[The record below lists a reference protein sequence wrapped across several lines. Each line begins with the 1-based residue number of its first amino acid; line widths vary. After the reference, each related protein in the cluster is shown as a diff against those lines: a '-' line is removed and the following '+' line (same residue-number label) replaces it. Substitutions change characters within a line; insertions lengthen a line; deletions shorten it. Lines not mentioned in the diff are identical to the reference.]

1 MRNPAQRF
9 LPLRRDGF
17 ALLLLA
23 LLTAAVYWPMHR
35 YEFVNYD
42 DPDYVTD
49 NTIIQR
55 GLSKDGLAW
64 AFGTLH
70 GRATYWFPL
79 TWITHMLDCQLFGL
93 NAGAHH
99 LSNLLWHLVNVL
111 LLFVVLRRMTG
122 QFWPSALA
130 TALFALHPLQVETV
144 AWITER
150 KNLVSTFFF
159 MLTLWAYV
167 RYAESPTLARYG
179 PVFVFFALGLMAKP
193 ILVTLPFVLLL
204 LDGWPL
210 KRLPLSQSSND
221 GQDPTAP
228 AGPDP
233 RFPQTALGRLIL
245 EKVPLLLL
253 AFAAG
258 LVTLLAHHGLGM
270 VNFDYGVSAASRLGN
285 ALVSYGRYVGNLFWP
300 SDLCAIYPHPGRW
313 PVTTVAGSALF
324 VLLVSGWVI
333 RDACRH
339 PYLVVGWLWFL
350 GLLLPTIGLLQ
361 VGSQAMADRFIYL
374 PIVGLLIMLVWGFAD
389 LLANEYRRRAI
400 CAVLA
405 VSALAGCAAITSLQ
419 LRHWKNSV
427 ALYERAIAVTE
438 NNFVAHSN
446 LGYTLEKQGYADRA
460 MAHLVQALKIRPD
473 FVEARYQMGLILGR
487 VQGPAEAVA
496 QYREVIRLD
505 PNWSPPRL
513 ELAKALTR
521 LGQKEDAIIQL
532 FAVVRLTPAD
542 PDAHSLLA
550 MLLARQ
556 GMPAQ
561 AIAHYREALRLR
573 PEWPEALNNLAW
585 LLATH
590 PEAEFRNGPE
600 AARLAERA
608 CELSGYQK
616 AMFVG
621 TLAAAYAEA
630 GRFPEAI
637 QSAERARTVAM
648 AQGEN
653 ELAATNL
660 KLVELYRQGKPCR
673 QEPR

>member
-1 MRNPAQRF
+1 MGS
-9 LPLRRDGF
+9 RRD
-17 ALLLLA
+17 LCVLIILA
-23 LLTAAVYWPMHR
+23 VVTAAVYWPVRQHA
-35 YEFVNYD
+35 FVNYD

-49 NTIIQR
+49 NAIIQR
-55 GLSKDGLAW
+55 GLSTDGLAW

-99 LSNLLWHLVNVL
+99 LTNLLWHLANVL
-111 LLFVVLRRMTG
+111 MVFVVIRRMSG
-122 QFWPSALA
+122 QFWPSALV

-159 MLTLWAYV
+159 VLTLWAYV
-167 RYAESPTLARYG
+167 RYAESPTFVRYG
-179 PVFVFFALGLMAKP
+179 PVLVFFALGLMAKP

-210 KRLPLSQSSND
+210 KRLRLPQSSNH
-221 GQDPTAP
+221 GQNLTAS
-228 AGPDP
+228 AGLMP

-245 EKVPLLLL
+245 EKVPLLCL

-258 LVTLLAHHGLGM
+258 LVTLLGHHGLGM
-270 VNFDYGVSAASRLGN
+270 MNFDYGVSAASRLGN

-313 PVTTVAGSALF
+313 PVTTIAGSALF

-333 RDACRH
+333 RDARRH

-361 VGSQAMADRFIYL
+361 VGSQAMADRFVYL
-374 PIVGLLIMLVWGFAD
+374 PIVGLFIMVVWGFAD
-389 LLANEYRRRAI
+389 LLASAYRRRTMG
-400 CAVLA
+400 AVLA
-405 VSALAGCAAITSLQ
+405 VSAVAGCVAVTSLQ

-446 LGYTLEKQGYADRA
+446 LGYTLEKQGDVDRA
-460 MAHLVQALKIRPD
+460 MAHLAQALKIRPD

-505 PNWSPPRL
+505 ANWSLPRL

-521 LGQKEDAIIQL
+521 LGQTEDAIIQL
-532 FAVVRLTPAD
+532 FAVVRLTPAY

-550 MLLARQ
+550 MLLDRQ
-556 GMPAQ
+556 QKPAQ

-573 PEWPEALNNLAW
+573 PDWPEALNNLAW

-590 PEAEFRNGPE
+590 PEAQFRNGPE

-608 CELSGYQK
+608 CELSESKK

-630 GRFPEAI
+630 GRFAEAV
-637 QSAERARTVAM
+637 QSGEKARALAL

-653 ELAATNL
+653 ALAETNL
-660 KLVELYRQGKPCR
+660 KLIELYRQGKPCR

>member
-1 MRNPAQRF
+1 MRS
-9 LPLRRDGF
+9 RRDLF
-17 ALLLLA
+17 ALIILA
-23 LLTAAVYWPMHR
+23 VVTTAVYWPVRQH
-35 YEFVNYD
+35 EFVNYD

-49 NTIIQR
+49 NAIIQR

-122 QFWPSALA
+122 QFWPSALV

-159 MLTLWAYV
+159 MLTFWAYV

-179 PVFVFFALGLMAKP
+179 PVLVFFALGLMAKP

-210 KRLPLSQSSND
+210 KRLRVSQSSND
-221 GQDPTAP
+221 GQDLTAP
-228 AGPDP
+228 GGPVP
-233 RFPQTALGRLIL
+233 RFPQRAIGRLIL
-245 EKVPLLLL
+245 EKVPLLFL

-270 VNFDYGVSAASRLGN
+270 MNFDYGVSAAPRLGN
-285 ALVSYGRYVGNLFWP
+285 ALVSYGRYAGNLFWP

-333 RDACRH
+333 RDARRH

-374 PIVGLLIMLVWGFAD
+374 PIVGLLIMVVWGFAD
-389 LLANEYRRRAI
+389 LLANEYRRQAI

-419 LRHWKNSV
+419 LPHWKNSV

-446 LGYTLEKQGYADRA
+446 LGFTLEKQGYVDRA
-460 MAHLVQALKIRPD
+460 VAHLAQALKIRPD
-473 FVEARYQMGLILGR
+473 FVEARYQMGLIVGR

-496 QYREVIRLD
+496 HYREVIRLD

-521 LGQKEDAIIQL
+521 LDQKDDAIIQL
-532 FAVVRLTPAD
+532 FAVMRLTPAD

-556 GMPAQ
+556 QKPAQ
-561 AIAHYREALRLR
+561 AIAYYREALRLR
-573 PEWPEALNNLAW
+573 PDWPEALNNLAW

-590 PEAEFRNGPE
+590 PDAQFRNGPE
-600 AARLAERA
+600 AVRLAERG
-608 CELSGYQK
+608 CEVSGYKK

-621 TLAAAYAEA
+621 TLAAAYAET
-630 GRFPEAI
+630 GRFAEAI
-637 QSAERARTVAM
+637 QSAERARTIAM

-660 KLVELYRQGKPCR
+660 KLVELYREGKPCR